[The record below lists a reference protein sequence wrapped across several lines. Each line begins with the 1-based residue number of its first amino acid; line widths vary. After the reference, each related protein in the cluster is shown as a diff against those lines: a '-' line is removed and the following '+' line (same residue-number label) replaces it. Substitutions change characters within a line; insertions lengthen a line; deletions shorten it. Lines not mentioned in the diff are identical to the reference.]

1 MLELTARSLFA
12 LDQPWLPT
20 VAAAIPVV
28 VNVMVTQATRSP
40 EPQFIGV
47 GASAGTDG
55 GFPVR
60 ICDGEAAEEGSAGG
74 GRLSPA
80 IENRGSST
88 VFDAGFVE
96 NKASCGP
103 QTEDVP
109 RFLFSQVN
117 LRRREFAADTRRSQ
131 SRSDFQIALS
141 VAGHAYFEI
150 SR

>member
-28 VNVMVTQATRSP
+28 VNVIVTLATRSP

-60 ICDGEAAEEGSAGG
+60 ICDGEAAEGASAGG

-80 IENRGSST
+80 VENRGSSA
-88 VFDAGFVE
+88 VFDAVFVE
-96 NKASCGP
+96 NKATCGS
-103 QTEDVP
+103 QTADVP
-109 RFLFSQVN
+109 RFLFSKVN
-117 LRRREFAADTRRSQ
+117 LPR
-131 SRSDFQIALS
+131 
-141 VAGHAYFEI
+141 
-150 SR
+150 